1 MAKPLYHVFVCTQQR
16 PAGHPRGSCAEKGC
30 ADVYNAFSMAIAK
43 RNLFTRIAL
52 TQTGCLGPCQTGSN
66 VLVYPGSVMYIQMM
80 PEDVERII
88 DEHLLGDTKKEKK
101 MAPPEFW

>member
-52 TQTGCLGPCQTGSN
+52 TQTGCLGPCVGGP
-66 VLVYPGSVMYIQMM
+66 VL
-80 PEDVERII
+80 
-88 DEHLLGDTKKEKK
+88 L
-101 MAPPEFW
+101 